1 MDVARSAPCGYPPG
15 TPQGYDRSVV
25 VSASSPGPGLLPLG
39 SLPLPPQHAVQ
50 LLQTPPRA
58 TLPGSAMAASVQ
70 KPQHLW
76 RDEIHNQDRPFVPKL
91 RSKPNALTPFELRLE
106 HAPPTDEA
114 SSYHD
119 ASHRVAASW
128 YANPYAAELA
138 DFAPS
143 EAQLLPGADRPPRPL
158 HSTACMWV
166 GTEAALQQVVQKLS
180 GLDEFAVDVEQHS
193 YRSYRGFIAL
203 VQISTRDEDFLIDA
217 IALHRSMGDAL
228 NEVFTNPRITKV
240 MHGADAALQWL
251 QRDLGIY
258 VVGLFDTGQAARV
271 LEP

>member
-15 TPQGYDRSVV
+15 TPQAYDRSVV

-39 SLPLPPQHAVQ
+39 SLPLPPQHGVQ

-119 ASHRVAASW
+119 ASHRGAASW

-138 DFAPS
+138 DFAPC

-158 HSTACMWV
+158 HSTVCMWV

-180 GLDEFAVDVEQHS
+180 GLDEFAVDAEQHS
-193 YRSYRGFIAL
+193 YRSYRGNPNPNPDPDPHPHPHPHPDPDPDPDPGPNPNPDPNPNPNQA
-203 VQISTRDEDFLIDA
+203 SS
-217 IALHRSMGDAL
+217 RSC
-228 NEVFTNPRITKV
+228 RS
-240 MHGADAALQWL
+240 
-251 QRDLGIY
+251 
-258 VVGLFDTGQAARV
+258 ARV
-271 LEP
+271 TRTS